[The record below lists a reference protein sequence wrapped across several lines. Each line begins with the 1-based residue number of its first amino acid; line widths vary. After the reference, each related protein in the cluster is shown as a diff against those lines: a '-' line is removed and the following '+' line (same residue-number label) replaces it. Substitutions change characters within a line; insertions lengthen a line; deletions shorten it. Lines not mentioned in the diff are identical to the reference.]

1 MRLSHHTEELRQ
13 DHRVKTPDPESAIE
27 KSQMFAFFAGRP
39 HYVGKRQG
47 KMQALIIIEAKGKVS
62 TWQQVLKGIG
72 LRAHVLATHGHLA
85 RFPERLTPL
94 GIDLRPGSPTDP
106 GRVPDEVRIDE
117 ILTHARALPALGPIY
132 IATDDDPEGDVIA
145 FDVIEALVRGA
156 PGIADRIFRIRPRS
170 LSRDAIVAAMDAP
183 EPLQQTAREVVS
195 RSIAGRARAVSDRWI
210 GSVFSGRAQHPVG
223 RVRSALLGAFLLLE
237 RSPDLLRGRPEL
249 GEITLRCRARSGG
262 PAFLAQVRL
271 DGTQDP
277 SRIAALVDMATRF
290 QGRMVPG
297 MVSPRQSLSAA
308 VAPRVG
314 SVRPFNTGD
323 AIAYAARH
331 FNLGAGQAMRGLQDA
346 YMSGMLSYPRTD
358 SRDIGRDSAVR
369 VVRLADACRIHGSSV
384 AVLCDDPD
392 AALHWDAGG
401 MDPAAS
407 LLAGPRPNP
416 ASVAA
421 SAPTSIRRPH
431 EALHPVCDIDRD
443 RVSRMDAI
451 LRSPL
456 AFRNRASASPE
467 EVMEIM
473 IALVGRRAIEA
484 ARHVEI
490 SVGDWRPDNGTS
502 ISAQDAA
509 LLADLD
515 WIREEAPALPWS
527 KDLMTGVR
535 YWPLRAIA
543 IDLMMSE
550 SIGRPSTYATHADTA
565 EASGEIDPGSPG
577 SPPRPSPHGRRVLM
591 KIPRS
596 LWIPEVCRMIE
607 AALGNAGNPCGEVD
621 GETLHDRI
629 RRRVLFW
636 LAHVPDD
643 MRDPLVAALDQD
655 QGGRETAGPRGA
667 VVAGG
672 PDHPVRAAVSAPGA
686 SPTPDPCAL
695 PVPSPMPT

>member
-1 MRLSHHTEELRQ
+1 
-13 DHRVKTPDPESAIE
+13 
-27 KSQMFAFFAGRP
+27 MFAFFIERP

-47 KMQALIIIEAKGKVS
+47 KMQALIIIEAKGKIA

-94 GIDLRPGSPTDP
+94 GIDLRPGVSTDP
-106 GRVPDEVRIDE
+106 GRTPDQVRIDE
-117 ILTHARALPALGPIY
+117 ILIQARALPAHGPIY

-145 FDVIEALVRGA
+145 FDVIEALVRDS
-156 PGIADRIFRIRPRS
+156 PGMADRIFRIRPRS
-170 LSRDAIVAAMDAP
+170 LGRDAIVAALDAP
-183 EPLQQTAREVVS
+183 DPLKQTAREVVS

-210 GSVFSGRAQHPVG
+210 GSVFSSRAQHPVG

-237 RSPDLLRGRPEL
+237 KSPDLLRGRPDL

-262 PAFLAQVRL
+262 PAFLAQIRL

-277 SRIAALVDMATRF
+277 SRVAALVDLATRF

-314 SVRPFNTGD
+314 TVRPFNTGD

-346 YMSGMLSYPRTD
+346 YMAGMLSYPRTE
-358 SRDIGRDSAVR
+358 SRDIGRESAVR

-384 AVLCDDPD
+384 AVLCGDRDGGLD
-392 AALHWDAGG
+392 AGPGG

-407 LLAGPRPNP
+407 LLAGPRPSP
-416 ASVAA
+416 APAAAVAPA
-421 SAPTSIRRPH
+421 TIRRPH

-443 RVSRMDAI
+443 RVSRMDSI

-456 AFRNRASASPE
+456 PFRNRASAPPE

-484 ARHVEI
+484 ARRVEI
-490 SVGDWRPDNGTS
+490 SVGDWRPDNGAS

-535 YWPLRAIA
+535 SWPLRAIA

-607 AALGNAGNPCGEVD
+607 SALGNSGNACGELD
-621 GETLHDRI
+621 GETLHDRV

-643 MRDPLVAALDQD
+643 MRDPLVAALAQD
-655 QGGRETAGPRGA
+655 QGGREAAGL
-667 VVAGG
+667 
-672 PDHPVRAAVSAPGA
+672 RAAPAEVSAERPTQAASSAPGSLA
-686 SPTPDPCAL
+686 PPDPAAL